1 MSPPTDTTALV
12 RRIEQLEARL
22 DAAESVQQICDLKA
36 RYGAVTDR
44 RYTGDG
50 VAPADELEAIAHE
63 VAGMFTRDGIWDGGE
78 QLGRCE
84 GRDAIYQRFLQPTL
98 HFAWHFF
105 VKPRIEVR
113 GNEAEGTWDVFAP
126 CTGTDGRPYW
136 MTGVEH
142 DRYQRID
149 GRWLHSYMKLDMVFM
164 APYDRSWS
172 RRWAQQQRSPRSPQS
187 G

>member
-126 CTGTDGRPYW
+126 CTGA
-136 MTGVEH
+136 
-142 DRYQRID
+142 D